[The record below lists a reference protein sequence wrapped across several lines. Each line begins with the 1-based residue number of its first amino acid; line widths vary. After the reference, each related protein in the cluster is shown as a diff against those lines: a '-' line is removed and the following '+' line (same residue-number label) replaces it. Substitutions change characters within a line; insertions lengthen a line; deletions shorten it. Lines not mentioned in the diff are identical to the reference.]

1 MRENNVVSEPCFRT
15 KKSGACKSKLAS
27 SQGLAD
33 HYRPMKS
40 PLARF
45 IREGT
50 ANGGWYHDFEA
61 KTPVAA

>member
-1 MRENNVVSEPCFRT
+1 MLLEE
-15 KKSGACKSKLAS
+15 
-27 SQGLAD
+27 LAD
-33 HYRPMKS
+33 AALDGKRKEHMEMLSTVPLLIIDD
-40 PLARF
+40 LARF

>member
-1 MRENNVVSEPCFRT
+1 VEQIVIVP
-15 KKSGACKSKLAS
+15 SGFEAFALESKFS
-27 SQGLAD
+27 GLILFEQA
-33 HYRPMKS
+33 
-40 PLARF
+40 LARF

>member
-1 MRENNVVSEPCFRT
+1 MNEFRT
-15 KKSGACKSKLAS
+15 FDQLTAEVKKDG
-27 SQGLAD
+27 
-33 HYRPMKS
+33 RRTRIR
-40 PLARF
+40 LARF

>member
-1 MRENNVVSEPCFRT
+1 MKQRNRQT
-15 KKSGACKSKLAS
+15 DQDACKLHKHGINLGDRLAFLHPAN
-27 SQGLAD
+27 G
-33 HYRPMKS
+33 
-40 PLARF
+40 LARF